1 MKITLKI
8 NQILLYNIIL
18 LIVEVKNF
26 KDMLITFKKLI
37 VLKRRQEKQK
47 ILHLKIK
54 PLYVKLLQ
62 TTLLTISSII
72 F

>member
-8 NQILLYNIIL
+8 NQTLSHNIIL

-37 VLKRRQEKQK
+37 NSIEKK
-47 ILHLKIK
+47 TRKTK
-54 PLYVKLLQ
+54 D
-62 TTLLTISSII
+62 TTS
-72 F
+72 